1 MLFNSLTFLVFFV
14 GMVGIQHAR
23 LPIPLS
29 STVKKGNL
37 VLASY
42 LFYAAWNPPFV
53 VLLWI
58 STLVDWWVSQRMAKT
73 QQKAA
78 RQILLGLSLG
88 VNLGILGYFKYGAFA
103 FENMLAFLGV
113 LGLQIDSPTP
123 SIILPVG
130 ISFYTFQTLSYTL
143 DVYRGNLQPAS
154 SPLDFALYI
163 SFFPQLVAGPI
174 VRATHFLPQ
183 CAVLRRATSEQL
195 GWGLSLFTFGLFE
208 KVILADAILAPVA
221 DTVYGAWEQVGGY
234 DAWIGTVAFSGQIF
248 FDFAG
253 YSTCAIGVALC
264 LGFVLPDNF
273 RFPYASV
280 GFSEFWQ
287 RWHISLSSWLRDYLY
302 IPLGGNRQ
310 GTTRTHINLM
320 LTMLLGGLWHGA
332 SWHFVAW
339 GGLHGFY
346 LIAERL
352 LKHILGVHIFDTWL
366 VRPFLALLT
375 YGLVCIAWVFFRAQ
389 DVTSACH
396 LVGAMLT
403 GEKQASLLEGEA
415 WTVLGITVALLIGQ
429 WFLRETSLKQIME
442 RLPWW
447 LRAVIIAVVLISL
460 VLTPGDDR
468 AFLYFQF

>member
-14 GMVGIQHAR
+14 CVVGIQHA
-23 LPIPLS
+23 PLS
-29 STVKKGNL
+29 VRLSWTIKKANL

-42 LFYAAWNPPFV
+42 LFYAAWNLPFV

-58 STLVDWWVSQRMAKT
+58 STVVDWWVSQRIAKT
-73 QQKAA
+73 EQKAA
-78 RQILLGLSLG
+78 RRTLLCLSLG
-88 VNLGILGYFKYGAFA
+88 VNLGIWGYFKYGAFA
-103 FENMLAFLGV
+103 FENTLAFLGI
-113 LGLQIDSPTP
+113 LGWQMNASTP

-143 DVYRGNLQPAS
+143 DVYRGNLRPAS
-154 SPLDFALYI
+154 SPLDFALYV

-183 CAVLRRATSEQL
+183 CASLHRTTSEQL
-195 GWGLSLFTFGLFE
+195 GWGLSLLTLGLFE
-208 KVILADAILAPVA
+208 KMILADALLAPVA
-221 DTVYGAWEQVGGY
+221 DTVYGAWEQVGSY
-234 DAWIGTVAFSGQIF
+234 DAWIGTLAFSGQIF

-302 IPLGGNRQ
+302 IPLGGNRH

-339 GGLHGFY
+339 GGLHGLY
-346 LIAERL
+346 LIGERL
-352 LKHILGVHIFDTWL
+352 LKQIPGLPIFDTRL
-366 VRPFLALLT
+366 ARPFLALLT
-375 YGLVCIAWVFFRAQ
+375 YTLVCIAWVFFRAP
-389 DVTSACH
+389 DVTSAFH
-396 LVGAMLT
+396 LLGVMLT
-403 GEKQASLLEGEA
+403 GEEQASILGGEA
-415 WTVLGITVALLIGQ
+415 WTVLGISVAVLIGQ
-429 WFLRETSLKQIME
+429 WWLREKSLKQIME

-447 LRAVIIAVVLISL
+447 LRAVLLAMLLITL
-460 VLTPGDDR
+460 ALTPGDDR

>member
-14 GMVGIQHAR
+14 CVVGIHHA
-23 LPIPLS
+23 PLS
-29 STVKKGNL
+29 MRFSWTLKKCNL
-37 VLASY
+37 ILASY

-58 STLVDWWVSQRMAKT
+58 STLVDWWVAQRMAKT
-73 QQKAA
+73 EHKAA
-78 RQILLGLSLG
+78 RQILLCLSVG
-88 VNLGILGYFKYGAFA
+88 VNLSILGYFKYGVFA
-103 FENMLAFLGV
+103 FENMLAFLGI
-113 LGLQIDSPTP
+113 LGWQLDASTP

-143 DVYRGNLQPAS
+143 DVYRGTLRPAS
-154 SPLDFALYI
+154 SPLDFALYV

-183 CAVLRRATSEQL
+183 CTSLRRATHEQL
-195 GWGLSLFTFGLFE
+195 GWGLSLLTLGVFE
-208 KVILADAILAPVA
+208 KVILADALLAPVA
-221 DTVYGAWEQVGGY
+221 DTVYGAWEQVGSY
-234 DAWIGTVAFSGQIF
+234 DAWIGTLAFSGQIF

-310 GTTRTHINLM
+310 GTTQTHINLM

-339 GGLHGFY
+339 GGLHGLY
-346 LIAERL
+346 LIGERL
-352 LKHILGVHIFDTWL
+352 LKQIPGLHVFDTRL
-366 VRPFLALLT
+366 TRPFLALLT
-375 YGLVCIAWVFFRAQ
+375 YGFVCIAWVFFRAPH
-389 DVTSACH
+389 VTSAFH
-396 LVGAMLT
+396 LLGVMLT
-403 GEKQASLLEGEA
+403 GEEQASLLKGEA
-415 WTVLGITVALLIGQ
+415 WTVLGLTAAVLIGQ
-429 WFLRETSLKQIME
+429 WSLREKSLKQIME
-442 RLPWW
+442 SLPWGV
-447 LRAVIIAVVLISL
+447 RAILLAILLIALA
-460 VLTPGDDR
+460 LTPGDDR

>member
-14 GMVGIQHAR
+14 CMVGIQYAP
-23 LPIPLS
+23 LPIRFSWTLR
-29 STVKKGNL
+29 KANL

-58 STLVDWWVSQRMAKT
+58 STGVDWWVAQRMAKT
-73 QQKAA
+73 EQKAA
-78 RQILLGLSLG
+78 RRTLLCLSLG
-88 VNLGILGYFKYGAFA
+88 VNLGILGYFKYGVFA
-103 FENMLAFLGV
+103 FENTLALSGV
-113 LGLQIDSPTP
+113 LGWQVNPSTP

-143 DVYRGNLQPAS
+143 DVYRGNLRPAS
-154 SPLDFALYI
+154 SPLDFALYV

-183 CAVLRRATSEQL
+183 CVSLRRATSEQL
-195 GWGLSLFTFGLFE
+195 GWGLSLLTLGLFE
-208 KVILADAILAPVA
+208 KIILADAVLAPVA

-234 DAWIGTVAFSGQIF
+234 DAWIGTLAFSGQIF

-302 IPLGGNRQ
+302 IPLGGNRH
-310 GTTRTHINLM
+310 GTTRTHINLL

-339 GGLHGFY
+339 GGLHGVY
-346 LIAERL
+346 LISERL
-352 LKHILGVHIFDTWL
+352 LKQIPGLHIFDTRL
-366 VRPFLALLT
+366 ARPFLALLT
-375 YGLVCIAWVFFRAQ
+375 YGLVCIAWVFFRAPN
-389 DVTSACH
+389 VTSACH
-396 LVGAMLT
+396 LLGAMLT
-403 GEKQASLLEGEA
+403 GEEQASILAGEA
-415 WTVLGITVALLIGQ
+415 WTVLGLTAAVLIGQ
-429 WFLRETSLKQIME
+429 WGLREKSLKQIME

-447 LRAVIIAVVLISL
+447 LRAGLLALLLIALA
-460 VLTPGDDR
+460 LTPGDDR